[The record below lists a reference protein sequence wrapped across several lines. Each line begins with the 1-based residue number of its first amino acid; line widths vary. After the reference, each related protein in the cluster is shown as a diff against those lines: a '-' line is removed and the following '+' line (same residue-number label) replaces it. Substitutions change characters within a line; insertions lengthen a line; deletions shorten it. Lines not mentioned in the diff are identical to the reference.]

1 MNDTRQALEKDVRDN
16 LLLLYDFDKDY
27 DVKLLKYS
35 ENVIFKITFKEA
47 FPVVLRI
54 HRPGYHNIEEL
65 EGEILWMDEIHR
77 DTDVELP
84 VVYRGRNG
92 RFLLVKKYMFQLYHF
107 LKEAHLVSLKMT
119 NL

>member
-47 FPVVLRI
+47 FPVVFRI
-54 HRPGYHNIEEL
+54 HRPGVSQYRRTGRRNI
-65 EGEILWMDEIHR
+65 MD
-77 DTDVELP
+77 
-84 VVYRGRNG
+84 GRNPP
-92 RFLLVKKYMFQLYHF
+92 
-107 LKEAHLVSLKMT
+107 
-119 NL
+119 

>member
-47 FPVVLRI
+47 FL
-54 HRPGYHNIEEL
+54 
-65 EGEILWMDEIHR
+65 
-77 DTDVELP
+77 
-84 VVYRGRNG
+84 
-92 RFLLVKKYMFQLYHF
+92 
-107 LKEAHLVSLKMT
+107 
-119 NL
+119 